1 MLIPN
6 RHGSSNSY
14 RYGFQGQEKDD
25 ELKGEGNSL
34 NTEFRQY
41 DPRVGRFFAVD
52 PLTHKYPW
60 YTPYSFSGNKVIA
73 FTELEGAEEKI
84 AIYDSKYKSWKYFS
98 RNDWGLEED
107 WTNYRT
113 AWLKAISREYNS
125 GTSVAYGYEQ
135 YTSNTSNGQI
145 VIPETGMLMID
156 LSGSYPVYEFSDYDK
171 PKINNNSKST
181 FAIIKDAFDEKTNPE
196 MVKGIN
202 TMKNYVSGV
211 SLVLTGGM
219 SVNINLGTKGLTLL
233 ETSVGKAVYE
243 TIAQIAVKGDV
254 KSVDISDVAA
264 SVLVNNKQ
272 ARDILK
278 SFVDVSIND
287 GPKLKELND
296 GLSEYGLRI
305 LIDKANP
312 VDGKTGQKYIIDV
325 VKKVELKETK
335 EFLNE

>member
-1 MLIPN
+1 MLVPN

-34 NTEFRQY
+34 NYTFRMH
-41 DPRVGRFFAVD
+41 DPRVGRFFAID

-113 AWLKAISREYNS
+113 AWLKAISREYKS

-156 LSGSYPVYEFSDYDK
+156 LSGSYPVYEFSDVDK
-171 PKINNNSKST
+171 PKVVNKPKSST
-181 FAIIKDAFDEKTNPE
+181 LDIIMGAFDEKTNPE

-202 TMKNYVSGV
+202 TMKNYVAGV
-211 SLVLTGGM
+211 SAVISAPAVVTGEAGVVGTFGLISDIDQLTGA
-219 SVNINLGTKGLTLL
+219 SSKITENSPNASTTVNAVKVAVDVISIKNNINDVLKFNHVKTADATLTF
-233 ETSVGKAVYE
+233 SE
-243 TIAQIAVKGDV
+243 TITGSANTSGDV
-254 KSVDISDVAA
+254 QELQDGVK
-264 SVLVNNKQ
+264 NN
-272 ARDILK
+272 
-278 SFVDVSIND
+278 
-287 GPKLKELND
+287 
-296 GLSEYGLRI
+296 
-305 LIDKANP
+305 
-312 VDGKTGQKYIIDV
+312 
-325 VKKVELKETK
+325 
-335 EFLNE
+335 